1 MLLNEFD
8 HFFPHFTSRIPS
20 EQPTAKSIIKGFQGT
35 FKIEVTNMSNQPLL
49 NPLATTNLQLQNR
62 VVMAPMTRS
71 RAANPGN
78 VPSADLQGLYYEQRA
93 SAGLI
98 ITEGS
103 QVSAD
108 AVGYINT
115 PGIYTDAQVAGWK
128 TVVKRVHDAGG
139 KIFIQ
144 LWHVGRISH
153 PDFHNGELPLAPSAI
168 NPESQSYTPEGM
180 KDTVAPKA
188 MTTEDIKQTIKDF
201 AQAAKN
207 AMTAGFD
214 GVEVHSSNG
223 YLFHQF
229 FNGTSNHRTDEY
241 GGIIE
246 NRARF
251 LFEVLDAVQK
261 EMPIQKVGLRLNPS
275 LHGIFGMTMDEETI
289 PTFDYII
296 EKLNEYDLA
305 YLHLSEPFNDVSTIP
320 FAETHIAKR
329 YRPIFKGTLMI
340 NAGFDQ
346 EKGNKVIEDGDADLV
361 AYGKPFVSN
370 PDLVERFAQDLPLS
384 DWDGDTFYTPGEKG
398 YTDYAAKSEQL
409 V

>member
-1 MLLNEFD
+1 MQALL
-8 HFFPHFTSRIPS
+8 
-20 EQPTAKSIIKGFQGT
+20 K
-35 FKIEVTNMSNQPLL
+35 PLDT
-49 NPLATTNLQLQNR
+49 PNLKLKNR

-71 RAANPGN
+71 RAANP
-78 VPSADLQGLYYEQRA
+78 VKAPTADLQGVYYEQRA

-103 QVSAD
+103 QVSER

-115 PGIYTDAQVAGWK
+115 PGIHSEAQVEGWK
-128 TVVKRVHDAGG
+128 AVTKKVHDAGG

-153 PDFHNGELPLAPSAI
+153 PDFHDGELPLAPSPI

-180 KDTVAPKA
+180 KDTVTPKEMSKA
-188 MTTEDIKQTIKDF
+188 EIQQTIRDF
-201 AQAAKN
+201 ANAAKN
-207 AMTAGFD
+207 AVVAGFD
-214 GVEVHSSNG
+214 GVEIHSSNG

-229 FNGTSNHRTDEY
+229 FNATSNHRTDEY
-241 GGIIE
+241 GGSIE

-251 LFEVLDAVQK
+251 LFEVLEAVQQ
-261 EMPIQKVGLRLNPS
+261 EIPIQKVGLRLNPS
-275 LHGIFGMTMDEETI
+275 LNGIFGMTMDEQTI

-296 EKLNEYDLA
+296 GKLNDYDLA
-305 YLHLSEPFNDVSTIP
+305 YLHLSEPFNDVSDIP
-320 FAETHIAKR
+320 YAETQIAKR
-329 YRPIFKGTLMI
+329 YRPIFNGMLMI

-361 AYGKPFVSN
+361 AYGKPYVSN
-370 PDLVERFAQDLPLS
+370 PDLVERFAAHIPLS
-384 DWDGDTFYTPGEKG
+384 DWDAGTFYTPGEKG
-398 YTDYAAKSEQL
+398 YLDYEAKTAEK

>member
-1 MLLNEFD
+1 MKDQLLL
-8 HFFPHFTSRIPS
+8 R
-20 EQPTAKSIIKGFQGT
+20 
-35 FKIEVTNMSNQPLL
+35 PLDT
-49 NPLATTNLQLQNR
+49 PNLQLKNR

-71 RAANPGN
+71 RANNEGK
-78 VPSADLQGLYYEQRA
+78 VPTEDLQGVYYEQRA

-103 QVSAD
+103 QVSER

-115 PGIYTDAQVAGWK
+115 PGIHTSAQVEGWK
-128 TVVKRVHDAGG
+128 SVTKKVHDKGG

-153 PDFHNGELPLAPSAI
+153 PDFHGGDLPLAPSAI
-168 NPESQSYTPEGM
+168 NPNAQSYTPEGM
-180 KDTVAPKA
+180 KDTVTPKEMSKA
-188 MTTEDIKQTIKDF
+188 DIQQTISDF
-201 AQAAKN
+201 AHAAKN

-214 GVEVHSSNG
+214 GVEIHSSNG

-229 FNGTSNHRTDEY
+229 FNATSNHRTDEY
-241 GGIIE
+241 GGSKE

-261 EMPIQKVGLRLNPS
+261 EIPIQKVGLRLNPS
-275 LHGIFGMTMDEETI
+275 LNGIFGMTMDEETI

-296 EKLNEYDLA
+296 AKLNGYDLA
-305 YLHLSEPFNDVSTIP
+305 YLHLSEPFNDVSNLP

-329 YRPIFKGTLMI
+329 YRPIYKGTLII

-346 EKGNKVIEDGDADLV
+346 KKGNQVLEDGDADLV
-361 AYGKPFVSN
+361 AYGKPYISN
-370 PDLVERFAQDLPLS
+370 PDLVERFAQGVSLS
-384 DWDGDTFYTPGEKG
+384 DSDGSTFYTPGKKG
-398 YTDYAAKSEQL
+398 YTDYEAKTEPLYQEL
-409 V
+409 